1 MNLATMKN
9 HLSGGV
15 SSRWSHFSFLLPTII
30 LSISCL
36 MLSSCSGKVTGGTRA
51 IVVPEILRLR
61 SSTAQAARIVGEV
74 KGGETVTIRER
85 IEAEGTPWAH
95 ITGPD
100 GQDGWAPFRSL
111 IPEEAAVR
119 SKQLAEETKDVG
131 AQAVGRSKASLKL
144 RSTPDRTTEEN
155 VLTLLPSGTTVD
167 IIARERKPRPA
178 TVGGEGEGATDPKF
192 DEWYQVRL
200 PDNKVTP
207 AGWIYGGS
215 IELQVPPEISYYVSF
230 GRKIVGWQRLA
241 PGNSAEGQSNDPY
254 LVLERTISEDE
265 DGIDFDRLKVLA
277 YDDAARD
284 YYTPF
289 REDLRGQ
296 FPVIRRADSGRGTF
310 QFKVVSATGTSP
322 VDFSYETVGGGRLKV
337 TRVTPKEP
345 AAAKRKR

>member
-1 MNLATMKN
+1 MKN
-9 HLSGGV
+9 YLSGGV
-15 SSRWSHFSFLLPTII
+15 GSRRSQSSLLLPTII
-30 LSISCL
+30 LSVTCL
-36 MLSSCSGKVTGGTRA
+36 LLSSCSGTATGGTKA
-51 IVVPEILRLR
+51 IVIPDILRLR

-74 KGGETVTIRER
+74 KGGEIVTIRER
-85 IEAEGTPWAH
+85 VEAEGTAWAH
-95 ITGPD
+95 ISGPD
-100 GQDGWAPFRSL
+100 GQDGWAPLRSL
-111 IPEEAAVR
+111 IAEEIAAR
-119 SKQLAEETKDVG
+119 SKQMAEETKDVG
-131 AQAVGRSKASLKL
+131 AQAAGRSKASLKL

-167 IIARERKPRPA
+167 IIARQRKPRPA
-178 TVGGEGEGATDPKF
+178 TVGGEGEVATDQKF

-215 IELQVPPEISYYVSF
+215 IELQVPPEISYYGSF

-241 PGNSAEGQSNDPY
+241 PGNNAEGQSNDPY
-254 LVLERTISEDE
+254 LVLERTISGEE

-277 YDDAARD
+277 YDDTARD

-296 FPVIRRADSGRGTF
+296 FPVIRRSDPGRGTF

-322 VDFSYETVGGGRLKV
+322 IEYSYETVQGGKLKV
-337 TRVTPKEP
+337 TRLTPKEP

>member
-1 MNLATMKN
+1 MKN
-9 HLSGGV
+9 YLSGGV
-15 SSRWSHFSFLLPTII
+15 GSRRSQSSLLLPTII
-30 LSISCL
+30 LSAACL
-36 MLSSCSGKVTGGTRA
+36 FLSSCSGTATGETKA
-51 IVVPEILRLR
+51 IVIPDILRLR

-74 KGGETVTIRER
+74 KGGEMVTIRKR
-85 IEAEGTPWAH
+85 IEAEGTAWAH

-100 GQDGWAPFRSL
+100 GQDGWAPLRSL
-111 IPEEAAVR
+111 IAEEIATR
-119 SKQLAEETKDVG
+119 SKQMAEETKDVG
-131 AQAVGRSKASLKL
+131 VQAAGRSKASLKL

-167 IIARERKPRPA
+167 IIARQRKPRPA
-178 TVGGEGEGATDPKF
+178 TAGGEGEVATDPKF

-215 IELQVPPEISYYVSF
+215 IELQVPPEISYYGSF

-241 PGNSAEGQSNDPY
+241 PVNKAEGLSNDPY
-254 LVLERTISEDE
+254 LVLERSISEE
-265 DGIDFDRLKVLA
+265 EEGIDFDRLKVLA
-277 YDDAARD
+277 YDDTTRD

-296 FPVIRRADSGRGTF
+296 FPVIHRSDSGRGTF
-310 QFKVVSATGTSP
+310 QLKVVSATGTNP
-322 VDFSYETVGGGRLKV
+322 VDFSYETNEGGKLKV